1 MKLKEFQSYL
11 KNEDIDYALFFSNPT
26 DKVDH
31 NFLYFSRFDTGIL
44 LISKDNVIL
53 FTSEMEFRRAEK
65 ESNIKNIM
73 VKEDP
78 FDYIKKLKAKKIGL
92 NYDRI
97 SLISKSKINKYLKNV
112 KFADVSKKCDELR
125 STKTEKEIEYIKK
138 SCMFIDKIFNEVIN
152 NFNFKTEM
160 KLANKMYSIMRDYGL
175 EESFSPIVTSSKNS
189 GMAHH
194 SITNDKIKKGFL
206 VLDFGVKYK
215 NYCSDLTRTLYVG
228 NPTKKEI
235 EDYNLVLDSQ
245 LKAISMIK
253 IDKKVAEVDKI
264 IRNSL
269 GKRFLHS
276 LGHGIGLRIHEAP
289 SISYKSEE
297 TFKEN
302 MVFTIEPGI
311 YDNKYGI
318 RIEDDILLNKNNIK
332 ILTKTKKELIR
343 IWT

>member
-1 MKLKEFQSYL
+1 MKLKEFQDYL
-11 KNEDIDYALFFSNPT
+11 NNEDIDYALFFSNSA
-26 DKVDH
+26 DKIDH
-31 NFLYFSRFDTGIL
+31 NFLYFSNFDTGIL
-44 LISKDNVIL
+44 LISKNDIIL
-53 FTSEMEFRRAEK
+53 FTSEMEHKRAEK
-65 ESNIKNIM
+65 ESIIRNIM

-78 FDYIKKLKAKKIGL
+78 FDYINKLKAKKIGL

-97 SLISKSKINKYLKNV
+97 SLISKSKINKHIKNV

-125 STKTEKEIEYIKK
+125 LTKTEKEIDYLKK
-138 SCMFIDKIFNEVIN
+138 SCKFIDKIFNEIIN
-152 NFNFKTEM
+152 NFNFKTEI

-175 EESFSPIVTSSKNS
+175 EESFSPIVASSKNS

-194 SITNDKIKKGFL
+194 TISKDRIKKGFL

-228 NPTKKEI
+228 KPTKKEI
-235 EDYNLVLDSQ
+235 EDYNLLLDSQ
-245 LKAISMIK
+245 LKAINMIK
-253 IDKKVAEVDKI
+253 INNKVAEVDKI
-264 IRNSL
+264 IRNDL
-269 GKRFLHS
+269 GKKFLHS

-332 ILTKTKKELIR
+332 ILTKTTKELIR
-343 IWT
+343 I